1 MEYKVIE
8 GGGITSPKGFTAGAV
23 YVGVKSR
30 KSQKPDVAVLY
41 SETEASCAA
50 VFTTNKFCAAPV
62 ILDREI
68 LKNGKARAIVI
79 NSGNANAATG
89 TQGIEDART
98 VEREAEKLLGVG
110 ENEVFVCSTGVIG
123 QKLPVEKVLD
133 GVRQIIPAKLDK
145 ANGSDAAYAIMTTDT
160 VRKESAYELELSSG
174 TIRIGAMA
182 KGSGMIHPN
191 MATTLAY
198 VTTDAKCDSAD
209 LQKMLHNAIDKSFNM
224 CTVDGD
230 TSTNDT
236 MILLANGA
244 SGVEVKTE
252 EDKAALAGLIEH
264 ICIDMARRIASDG
277 EGATHLI
284 VVESYGLPTEH
295 DARLVAKAIAGST
308 LFKAAVFGRDAASG
322 TRSAFEEILGIED
335 KCAYLNEYST
345 TGDVIGNVA
354 SNPNAIGY
362 ASLSAV
368 NETVTAVAVD
378 GVAPSEATV
387 ADGSFPIQR
396 PFVIVTVE
404 GTELSAEAKAFLDYA
419 MSAEV
424 AEIIAA
430 AGAVSA
436 NA

>member
-1 MEYKVIE
+1 MKKTLAIALALVLCLGLLAACGEPASDPTDAPVSDAPQSEAPSNEPIELSGTVVVNGSTSMGDVINALTEGFNEINPDVQISYTGSGSSAGIE
-8 GGGITSPKGFTAGAV
+8 GVLAGSCDL
-23 YVGVKSR
+23 GLSSR
-30 KSQKPDVAVLY
+30 
-41 SETEASCAA
+41 
-50 VFTTNKFCAAPV
+50 
-62 ILDREI
+62 
-68 LKNGKARAIVI
+68 
-79 NSGNANAATG
+79 
-89 TQGIEDART
+89 
-98 VEREAEKLLGVG
+98 
-110 ENEVFVCSTGVIG
+110 
-123 QKLPVEKVLD
+123 
-133 GVRQIIPAKLDK
+133 
-145 ANGSDAAYAIMTTDT
+145 
-160 VRKESAYELELSSG
+160 ELSEDELG
-174 TIRIGAMA
+174 G
-182 KGSGMIHPN
+182 N
-191 MATTLAY
+191 
-198 VTTDAKCDSAD
+198 DAE
-209 LQKMLHNAIDKSFNM
+209 I
-224 CTVDGD
+224 
-230 TSTNDT
+230 
-236 MILLANGA
+236 
-244 SGVEVKTE
+244 
-252 EDKAALAGLIEH
+252 
-264 ICIDMARRIASDG
+264 
-277 EGATHLI
+277 
-284 VVESYGLPTEH
+284 
-295 DARLVAKAIAGST
+295 
-308 LFKAAVFGRDAASG
+308 AVFGRDAASG